1 MVQDAAVPAVLS
13 GSTTSAAE
21 ALSLSSLNAQLKYGA
36 VTTVDIVKTLECAA
50 KVSCLLAI
58 YNLFH
63 SFSNLQ
69 CGN

>member
-1 MVQDAAVPAVLS
+1 MVQNVAVPAVLS
-13 GSTTSAAE
+13 GSTISAAE
-21 ALSLSSLNAQLKYGA
+21 ALSLSSLNAQLEYGA
-36 VTTVDIVKTLECAA
+36 VTTVDTMKTLECAA
-50 KVSCLLAI
+50 IVSCLLAN